1 MKSSIQV
8 VAHSMHNLMSSP
20 KLKQIQ
26 RMHEAKDIPITKYA
40 CSFIPKKHNY
50 QKRLSQRHIIPIKTP
65 LYYKGK
71 IFQILQCR
79 NSHQHQIYV
88 EMGFENQQLDHL
100 VKQFLVQESFH
111 CDCVHQDFHP

>member
-1 MKSSIQV
+1 MTKKG
-8 VAHSMHNLMSSP
+8 L
-20 KLKQIQ
+20 
-26 RMHEAKDIPITKYA
+26 AKD
-40 CSFIPKKHNY
+40 
-50 QKRLSQRHIIPIKTP
+50 IIPIKTP

-71 IFQILQCR
+71 NFQILQCR

-111 CDCVHQDFHP
+111 CDCVHQDFRL